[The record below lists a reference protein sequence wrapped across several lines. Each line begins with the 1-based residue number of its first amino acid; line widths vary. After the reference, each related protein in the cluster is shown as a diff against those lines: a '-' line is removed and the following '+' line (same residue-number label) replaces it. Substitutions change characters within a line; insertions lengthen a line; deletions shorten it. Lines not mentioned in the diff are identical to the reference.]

1 MGHNAIGAIAIGSRI
16 KVGTDGA
23 LRSKF
28 DFVGDSGY
36 TYGKFRTNVDGGD
49 SIGIGN
55 DIKLLARRAV
65 AIGKNVNLT
74 RSATHGVAIGLETAV
89 SQYGGI
95 ALGYAAEAD
104 RAKGMAGWDPV
115 TGRASTNTGSAS
127 KATSAAVSIGRKRT
141 ALTRQ
146 ITGVAAGTA
155 DTDAVNVA
163 QLKQAVAKFS
173 GRSAAPKMRMM
184 APMAVA
190 YAAPLKAGGMGESD
204 GMGTGIDT
212 YAIGGTYDAENKK
225 IDIIQN
231 DASKNYNIDMS
242 GLKDENV
249 YTTDGTYD
257 ASTKTLNFTQTD
269 TDKNYSVDVS
279 GLVGSGIGND
289 AGGRK
294 NHKRGRR

>member
-1 MGHNAIGAIAIGSRI
+1 MAPETLSVGNYQVIRVNDSHAFGSYNVLYDEPWNNYKDLHGVTTVLGTGNFSFGNRNTLLGRANYAYNNRVRIIGEGNRSDSYNTFVAGKQN

-141 ALTRQ
+141 ALPARLQ
-146 ITGVAAGTA
+146 EWQQGQPI
-155 DTDAVNVA
+155 
-163 QLKQAVAKFS
+163 
-173 GRSAAPKMRMM
+173 
-184 APMAVA
+184 PM
-190 YAAPLKAGGMGESD
+190 P
-204 GMGTGIDT
+204 
-212 YAIGGTYDAENKK
+212 
-225 IDIIQN
+225 
-231 DASKNYNIDMS
+231 
-242 GLKDENV
+242 
-249 YTTDGTYD
+249 
-257 ASTKTLNFTQTD
+257 STWH
-269 TDKNYSVDVS
+269 S
-279 GLVGSGIGND
+279 
-289 AGGRK
+289 
-294 NHKRGRR
+294 